1 MEKKQALTVIFS
13 VIAIILGI
21 TLYKKFDFETFK
33 FENTGLAII
42 YIITFIGSLF
52 VIIKNVKRG

>member
-52 VIIKNVKRG
+52 VIIKNVRRG